1 MRRSLCSI
9 TFFYFFVKERSV
21 LCVFFA
27 FIFLL
32 KDRSILFILFGFI
45 SHTKIKNLAKKEF
58 KRMQCSFYRLKKNLT
73 FFFHYIFFRVERF
86 IIIFRFY
93 HMGMFHEWDLLVLRP
108 FVTKKIRA
116 HPTECTRGKLF
127 IFKKSQ
133 GP

>member
-58 KRMQCSFYRLKKNLT
+58 KRMQCSFYKVKKELNIL
-73 FFFHYIFFRVERF
+73 FSLYIFFRVERF

-93 HMGMFHEWDLLVLRP
+93 HMGMFHE
-108 FVTKKIRA
+108 
-116 HPTECTRGKLF
+116 
-127 IFKKSQ
+127 
-133 GP
+133 